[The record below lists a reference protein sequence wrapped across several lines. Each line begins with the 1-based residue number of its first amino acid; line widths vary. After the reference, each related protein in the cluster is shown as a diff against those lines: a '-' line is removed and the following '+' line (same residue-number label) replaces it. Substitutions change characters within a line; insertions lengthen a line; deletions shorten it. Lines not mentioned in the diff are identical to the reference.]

1 MAVYQ
6 LCTLVDNVYDNPL
19 LHHFRTFV
27 AMFIVKFF
35 VEFLPQARIAKILF
49 ISIGIVVFYS
59 LVMTPFFSDTWE
71 QRKDDYQLKQ
81 NLLYDLT
88 KKKPTQGEYKS
99 LSSYKRFVDI
109 EDINI
114 PDNTLIKLYNLPSSF
129 VLPFGVKTKT
139 FVAFW
144 SSSRLIHG
152 IKTRIYSQCRLG
164 RT

>member
-1 MAVYQ
+1 MY
-6 LCTLVDNVYDNPL
+6 LCFGKEKNKNIQSYFLFTGLWLFISYVLWLTMFTITRYYIIL
-19 LHHFRTFV
+19 ELFV

-88 KKKPTQGEYKS
+88 KKSQH
-99 LSSYKRFVDI
+99 RA
-109 EDINI
+109 NI
-114 PDNTLIKLYNLPSSF
+114 RVYQVISALLILKISIF
-129 VLPFGVKTKT
+129 
-139 FVAFW
+139 
-144 SSSRLIHG
+144 LI
-152 IKTRIYSQCRLG
+152 IL
-164 RT
+164 